1 MINENI
7 LKGSWKEIKGDLQ
20 KKWGQ
25 LTDDELDQVQGSAKA
40 LEGLMQKK
48 LGFQQDR
55 AQSELNDFLDRW
67 TKSHPSGSELER
79 DF

>member
-1 MINENI
+1 MINENVF
-7 LKGSWKEIKGDLQ
+7 KGQWKQIKGAIQ

-25 LTDDELDQVQGSAKA
+25 LTDDELDQVQGDAKA

-48 LGFQQDR
+48 LGYNQEHAR
-55 AQSELNDFLDRW
+55 TELNSFIEGWSKGSDGRD
-67 TKSHPSGSELER
+67 KSR